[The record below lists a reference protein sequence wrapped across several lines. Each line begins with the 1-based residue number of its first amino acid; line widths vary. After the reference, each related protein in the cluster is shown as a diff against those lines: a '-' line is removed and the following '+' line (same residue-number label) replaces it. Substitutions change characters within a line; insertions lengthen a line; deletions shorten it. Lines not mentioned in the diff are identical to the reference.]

1 MAVPFRGE
9 RFEGR
14 VAVVTGAARGTGLVT
29 ARRFAEEGARVVLA
43 DILDEAGTAAAE
55 TIAAAGGAAEFHRLD
70 VTDETAWTTLVEA
83 VVGAHGRIDVLVNNA
98 AALFLGSIDDT
109 PTEEF
114 ERILRVNVVGP
125 FLGIRAVSP
134 VMRAQR
140 CGSIV
145 NVSSTDGLMAH
156 NGVSAYVS
164 SKFAL
169 RGLTKT
175 AAIELGPY
183 GVRVNTVCPSG
194 GSIDMI
200 SPYFG
205 NAIDLA
211 AVMTA
216 PRRAAIPDEPD
227 PEKALGT
234 IAEMILFLAGD
245 GAAGCTG
252 GDFPVDRG
260 ETAGVRMP
268 GMPGYVPD

>member
-1 MAVPFRGE
+1 MTA
-9 RFEGR
+9 RFEDR

-29 ARRFAEEGARVVLA
+29 ARRFAEEGAHVVLV
-43 DILDEAGTAAAE
+43 DVLDDAGAAAADG
-55 TIAAAGGAAEFHRLD
+55 IAEAGGAATFHRLD
-70 VTDETAWTTLVEA
+70 VTDEHGWAALVDA
-83 VVGAHGRIDVLVNNA
+83 VVGAHRRIDVLVNNA

-109 PTEEF
+109 TSEDF

-140 CGSIV
+140 SGSII
-145 NVSSTDGLMAH
+145 NVASTDGLMAH

-194 GSIDMI
+194 GSVDMI
-200 SPYFG
+200 SPFFG

-227 PEKALGT
+227 PRKALLT